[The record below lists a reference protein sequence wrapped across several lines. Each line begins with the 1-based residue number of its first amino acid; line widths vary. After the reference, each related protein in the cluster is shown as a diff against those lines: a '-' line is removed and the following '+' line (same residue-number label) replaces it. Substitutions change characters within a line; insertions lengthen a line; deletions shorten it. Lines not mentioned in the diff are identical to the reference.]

1 MSQFV
6 KTITKT
12 EVVTKRDVTGPDF
25 IYMSVVPDRDGINLV
40 IGAKYEDRFAA
51 GLSKEGLA
59 RLIQELAVIHEAMPP
74 TRR

>member
-25 IYMSVVPDRDGINLV
+25 INMSVEPAHNGINLV
-40 IGAKYEDRFAA
+40 IGAKHEHKFAS
-51 GLSKEGLA
+51 GLSKKGLA
-59 RLIQELAVIHEAMPP
+59 RLIDILTEIHEALPDIK
-74 TRR
+74 